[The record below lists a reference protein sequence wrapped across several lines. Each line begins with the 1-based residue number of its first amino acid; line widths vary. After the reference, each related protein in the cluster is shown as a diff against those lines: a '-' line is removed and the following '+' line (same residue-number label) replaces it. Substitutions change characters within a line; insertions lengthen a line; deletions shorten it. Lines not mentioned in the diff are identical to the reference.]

1 MTEESPVNMNIVETT
16 KTRVKNCIFCNL
28 ITANDPNIILEPRS
42 NQFVIIKDIKPVATH
57 HFLVLSER
65 HIKSSKSLQ
74 PNEQDCNLLKSMV
87 AAAKQILLNNGCD
100 LNDIRMGF
108 HWPPFYSIGHL
119 HLHAISP
126 ASSMSAFNRFVAF
139 NPSFSY
145 VFVDVDYVLKR
156 IGCKDKNETENPS
169 SVSRQ

>member
-1 MTEESPVNMNIVETT
+1 MTEESPIITNIAETT
-16 KTRVKNCIFCNL
+16 NTRVKNCIFCDL
-28 ITANDPNIILEPRS
+28 IAANDPNIILEPRS
-42 NQFVIIKDIKPVATH
+42 DQFVIIKDIKPVATH
-57 HFLVLSER
+57 HFLVLSNK
-65 HIKSSKSLQ
+65 HINSAKSLQ

-100 LNDIRMGF
+100 LKDTRMGF
-108 HWPPFYSIGHL
+108 HWPPFFSISHM

-126 ASSMSAFNRFVAF
+126 ASSMSVFNRFVAF

-169 SVSRQ
+169 SVT

>member
-1 MTEESPVNMNIVETT
+1 MSKESNVVETI

-42 NQFVIIKDIKPVATH
+42 DQFVIIKDIKPVATY
-57 HFLVLSER
+57 HFLVLSDK
-65 HIKSSKSLQ
+65 HIKSAKSLQ

-100 LNDIRMGF
+100 LNDTRMGF
-108 HWPPFYSIGHL
+108 HWPPFYSIGHM
-119 HLHAISP
+119 HLHVISP
-126 ASSMSAFNRFVAF
+126 VSSMSAFNRFVAF

-156 IGCKDKNETENPS
+156 IGCKEKNEIENTS
-169 SVSRQ
+169 SVTQSKL